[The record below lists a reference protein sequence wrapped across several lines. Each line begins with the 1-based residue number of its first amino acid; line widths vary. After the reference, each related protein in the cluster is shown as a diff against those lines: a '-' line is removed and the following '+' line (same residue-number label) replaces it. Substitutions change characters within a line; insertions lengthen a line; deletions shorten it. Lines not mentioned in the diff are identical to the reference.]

1 MAVIRDRAAGNG
13 AGVTDKQFDADE
25 TRFSKYRESHPSATH
40 AQFNMERVAE
50 KVKHGNKHHSLGDNL
65 DGGDFWQAG
74 AAKAAMYWRMG
85 SVSRRSKVIDYG
97 CGSLRIGAHFIRD
110 LDPGCF
116 LALDVND
123 EFYEMGKQLVGE
135 ELLQEKVPRFG
146 VISEEVVANAEGFG
160 ADLVY
165 SNAVCYQVYP
175 DELQT
180 YFDSLTRLA
189 AKPGSQVVF
198 NCMTASE
205 EVRYSHRSWARPL
218 EVYKKGLNELE
229 LVEAHRQRD
238 TAKGEYVVTPMVL
251 RFRRGGATV
260 GDRVRGLK
268 STLLAKL
275 SRTRSAT

>member
-1 MAVIRDRAAGNG
+1 M
-13 AGVTDKQFDADE
+13 TDKQFDAEE

-50 KVKHGNKHHSLGDNL
+50 KVKQGNKHHSLGDNL
-65 DGGDFWQAG
+65 DGGDFWQVG

-85 SVSRRSKVIDYG
+85 AVSRVSKVIDYG

-116 LALDVND
+116 LALDVTD

-135 ELLQEKVPRFG
+135 KLLQEKAPRFG
-146 VISEEVVANAEGFG
+146 VIGEAAIAGAEGFG

-180 YFDSLTRLA
+180 YFDSLMRLA

-198 NCMTASE
+198 NCMTAKE

-218 EVYKKGLNELE
+218 EIYKKGLNKLQ
-229 LVEAHRQRD
+229 LVEARKQRE
-238 TAKGEYVVTPMVL
+238 TAKGEYLVTPMVL
-251 RFRRGGATV
+251 RFRRGGATM

-268 STLLAKL
+268 STLLSKF
-275 SRTRSAT
+275 SRIRPAI